1 MDWTQIYAIVAA
13 GIFSMF
19 VLVHFRKYLNQIV
32 NYMFLLSRHL
42 TYPRLVHRHR
52 FLGPWSPSVVII
64 QLIYI
69 AANTFCATFPAST
82 VAEIG
87 RRAGTLA
94 AINMVP
100 LFAGPHLAFLG
111 DILGT
116 PLGNIHLIHRSA
128 GIMAFSL
135 SIIHALVVAKSK
147 ISLPLDVPQNLFAVV
162 VRSSLC
168 LLILL
173 TIPIFR
179 RLSYELFLRT
189 HQVLATATVYSLWRH
204 LPSKEAFPL
213 VYVYLSAALFLLLL
227 LLQMIL
233 IVQKNGIF
241 RYHLSR
247 ATITDCHGAVHLRIQ
262 HQKGL
267 KIDSG
272 QYINLWIPW
281 MPFVSFWSFLQTH
294 PFMVI
299 SWTPGKQDTIEL
311 FVKPRRGFTRKLL
324 YHAANGHLR
333 NPVVMFSG
341 PHGTSIAMDE
351 YESVLMVAS
360 GFGIAAHLSSLKK
373 LIYGYNARLG
383 RTRRIRLVWQLRN
396 QADGIGAQSF
406 LNNALE
412 EDKFDDGRILLITIH
427 LESNDTVIPFGKRAT
442 VYPGC
447 APLSRIFQEEVS
459 GENIKKP
466 EKQIVERHTSTM
478 LVMVSGNDDIRDQMR
493 ALVQGYIQAGV
504 SLVELDYQPE

>member
-19 VLVHFRKYLNQIV
+19 VTVHFHKYLNQFV

-100 LFAGPHLAFLG
+100 LFAGPHLAFLE

-116 PLGNIHLIHRSA
+116 PLGTIHLIHRSA

-135 SIIHALVVAKSK
+135 SIVHALAITGSK
-147 ISLPLDVPQNLFAVV
+147 TSLPLDVPQNLFAVV
-162 VRSSLC
+162 GADYLHGGSSLC
-168 LLILL
+168 LLVLL
-173 TIPIFR
+173 TVPIFR

-189 HQVLATATVYSLWRH
+189 HQALATATVYSLWRH

-213 VYVYLSAALFLLLL
+213 VYVYISAGLFSVLLLV
-227 LLQMIL
+227 QIIL
-233 IVQKNGIF
+233 IVHRNGIF

-324 YHAANGHLR
+324 YHAMNDHLR

-383 RTRRIRLVWQLRN
+383 RTRRI
-396 QADGIGAQSF
+396 
-406 LNNALE
+406 
-412 EDKFDDGRILLITIH
+412 
-427 LESNDTVIPFGKRAT
+427 
-442 VYPGC
+442 
-447 APLSRIFQEEVS
+447 
-459 GENIKKP
+459 
-466 EKQIVERHTSTM
+466 
-478 LVMVSGNDDIRDQMR
+478 
-493 ALVQGYIQAGV
+493 
-504 SLVELDYQPE
+504 

>member
-1 MDWTQIYAIVAA
+1 MDWTQLYALVAA
-13 GIFSMF
+13 GTFSMF
-19 VLVHFRKYLNQIV
+19 VLVHFRKYLNHVV
-32 NYMFLLSRHL
+32 NYLFLLSRYL

-52 FLGPWSPSVVII
+52 FLGPWSPVVVIM
-64 QLIYI
+64 QLVYI
-69 AANTFCATFPAST
+69 AANIFCVTFPASSI
-82 VAEIG
+82 AEIG

-94 AINMVP
+94 VINMVP
-100 LFAGPHLAFLG
+100 LFAGPHFAFLE

-116 PLGNIHLIHRSA
+116 SLATIHLIHRSA
-128 GIMAFSL
+128 GIMTFSL
-135 SIIHALVVAKSK
+135 SIVHALVIAESRV
-147 ISLPLDVPQNLFAVV
+147 SLLLDLPPNLFAVV
-162 VRSSLC
+162 SHGGSSLC

-173 TIPIFR
+173 TVPIFR

-189 HQVLATATVYSLWRH
+189 HQALATATAYSLWRH

-213 VYVYLSAALFLLLL
+213 VYVYISAGLFSVLLLV
-227 LLQMIL
+227 QIIL
-233 IVQKNGIF
+233 IVHRNGIF

-247 ATITDCHGAVHLRIQ
+247 ATITDCHGAVHLRIR
-262 HQKGL
+262 HQKGS

-281 MPFVSFWSFLQTH
+281 MPFVSFWSLLQTH

-311 FVKPRRGFTRKLL
+311 FVQPRRGLTRKLL

-333 NPVVMFSG
+333 NPVVIFSG

-383 RTRRIRLVWQLRN
+383 P
-396 QADGIGAQSF
+396 DGIGAQSF

-412 EDKFDDGRILLITIH
+412 EDKLDDGRILLITIH
-427 LESNDTVIPFGKRAT
+427 LESHDIVIPFGKRAT
-442 VYPGC
+442 VYPGP
-447 APLSRIFQEEVS
+447 APLSRIFLEEVS
-459 GENIKKP
+459 GENINQP
-466 EKQIVERHTSTM
+466 EKQKVQQDPSTADSGEPERLRKPRLIESGQTKDTTRDGKM
-478 LVMVSGNDDIRDQMR
+478 LVMGKQ
-493 ALVQGYIQAGV
+493 L
-504 SLVELDYQPE
+504 